1 MLGSQVT
8 KRLRPLVTLQDDL
21 EVGDHLVVQ
30 TLSGE
35 QVGQRLLR
43 GALHNG
49 KDLVRLRLRMCNT
62 MQVIGE

>member
-1 MLGSQVT
+1 VLGSQVT
-8 KRLRPLVTLQDDL
+8 KGLRPLVTLQDDL

-35 QVGQRLLR
+35 QVGQGLLR

-49 KDLVRLRLRMCNT
+49 KDLVRLRLRMRNT